1 LGDIFKRF
9 FMKKII
15 VLLTAFVCIACG
27 EKKNQEDF
35 GKSSE
40 ITPAQEQLALGK
52 KLFEGVGLCHTCH
65 KIDQK
70 IIGPSVKE
78 IAKIYKDMNL
88 DMVAFL
94 RGELDPV
101 VDPEQYEVMK
111 TNFTVTKAM
120 TDEELRAIEAYFY
133 SFVK

>member
-1 LGDIFKRF
+1 
-9 FMKKII
+9 MNKII
-15 VLLTAFVCIACG
+15 VVLLAGFVCIACG

-35 GKSSE
+35 GKPSAS
-40 ITPAQEQLALGK
+40 TPAQEQLALGK

-65 KIDQK
+65 KTDQK

-94 RGELDPV
+94 RGELEPV

-120 TDEELRAIEAYFY
+120 TDDELRAIEAYFY

>member
-1 LGDIFKRF
+1 
-9 FMKKII
+9 MKKGL
-15 VLLTAFVCIACG
+15 VLLAGLVLIACG
-27 EKKNQEDF
+27 EKKTQDF
-35 GKSSE
+35 GKPTE
-40 ITPAQEQLALGK
+40 VTPQQEQLALGK

-65 KIDQK
+65 KVDQK

-94 RGELDPV
+94 RGELEPV

-111 TNFTVTKAM
+111 TNFSVTKAM
-120 TDEELRAIEAYFY
+120 SEEELRAIEAYFY
-133 SFVK
+133 SFVP

>member
-1 LGDIFKRF
+1 
-9 FMKKII
+9 MKKVIF
-15 VLLTAFVCIACG
+15 VLSVMVFIACG
-27 EKKNQEDF
+27 EKKTQDF
-35 GKSSE
+35 GKPTE
-40 ITPAQEQLALGK
+40 VTPQQEQLALGK

-88 DMVAFL
+88 DMAAFL
-94 RGELDPV
+94 RGELEPV

-111 TNFTVTKAM
+111 TNFSITKAM
-120 TDEELRAIEAYFY
+120 TEEELKAIEAYFY
-133 SFVK
+133 SFIP